1 MSSEPLS
8 MKVLKFL
15 NEYPGATIKDVAQG
29 LNISTGLARAVLYRL
44 KNKGLIEKAGQGY
57 VLTVSGEKMLGKHKE
72 KESKTVEETVSQK
85 KEIISREAPRE
96 TPILQQ
102 QPSQQAIESPRLD
115 ELEELLSRINR
126 IEKDIAGLEQTIKA
140 LKKELSII
148 RKEIETRLSKPKT
161 GHGKGKRLD
170 RLPKPIM
177 SFIEAQQVLGD
188 DIRVMIY
195 TGKAIPIGSLVVD
208 SDYYNEF
215 ISRFPLSRRE
225 ADKLS
230 EQEKILLEELKKEG
244 RIYLYA
250 GKEYRLV

>member
-1 MSSEPLS
+1 

-29 LNISTGLARAVLYRL
+29 LNISTGLARAILYRL
-44 KNKGLIEKAGQGY
+44 KNRGFIEKAGQGY
-57 VLTVSGEKMLGKHKE
+57 VLTVSGEKLLGKQAKTESPTIE
-72 KESKTVEETVSQK
+72 KEESHKQENIPSETPVFLQK
-85 KEIISREAPRE
+85 SREQIE
-96 TPILQQ
+96 
-102 QPSQQAIESPRLD
+102 QPTMEYP
-115 ELEELLSRINR
+115 ELNELLSKVNK
-126 IEKDIAGLEQTIKA
+126 IEKDIANLEQVINA

-148 RKEIETRLSKPKT
+148 KKEVEDRLSRVKAT
-161 GHGKGKRLD
+161 RVKGKRPD

-188 DIRVMIY
+188 DIRIMIY

-215 ISRFPLSRRE
+215 ISRFPLSRKE

-244 RIYLYA
+244 RVYLYA